1 MIKYIDGK
9 ETRLLKYEEIKA
21 LALKDGCKD
30 DKVSVGMWAKFHG
43 YIKTRKQIN
52 KVVCIGYYKANETDN
67 NK

>member
-9 ETRLLKYEEIKA
+9 ETRLLKYEEIAA
-21 LALKDGCKD
+21 LAMQKGVHNDR
-30 DKVSVGMWAKFHG
+30 VSVGIWAKQNG

>member
-9 ETRLLKYEEIKA
+9 ETRLLKYEEIAA
-21 LALKDGCKD
+21 LAMQKGVHNDR
-30 DKVSVGMWAKFHG
+30 VSVGIWAKQNG

-52 KVVCIGYYKANETDN
+52 KVVCIGYYKANESDN